1 MSDPNRNH
9 PYTTNWLKDPAPR
22 LAQVISPSN
31 KPPMWKSALKSM
43 KDINGIQTKTNPSHD
58 DLVAGLTFGSW
69 TSLLPHPSA
78 KVGGS
83 NPRLEI
89 WENGLQ
95 QFFKSQ
101 SKLHQYQKRE
111 VIYYWAHQLRYARN
125 RASHLEPLLNTDQLT
140 YFHRI
145 SIRLTLSMNTEMA
158 FWLAGQAY
166 IPKVI
171 LKKP

>member
-1 MSDPNRNH
+1 MKKQSQNDIIDSIGKPRFSTYLSAANGNKAKALDLYLWNAEAASAVMSTTGMVEIQLRNVLDKGLQDWNRKQPMSDPNRNH

-78 KVGGS
+78 KVGGVES
-83 NPRLEI
+83 
-89 WENGLQ
+89 
-95 QFFKSQ
+95 
-101 SKLHQYQKRE
+101 
-111 VIYYWAHQLRYARN
+111 
-125 RASHLEPLLNTDQLT
+125 
-140 YFHRI
+140 
-145 SIRLTLSMNTEMA
+145 TLGDLGKWIA
-158 FWLAGQAY
+158 A
-166 IPKVI
+166 I
-171 LKKP
+171 L